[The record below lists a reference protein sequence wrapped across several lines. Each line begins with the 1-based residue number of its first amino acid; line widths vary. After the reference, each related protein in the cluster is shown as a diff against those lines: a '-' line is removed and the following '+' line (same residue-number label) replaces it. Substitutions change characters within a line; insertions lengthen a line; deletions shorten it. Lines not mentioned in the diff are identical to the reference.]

1 MLDLGIVNF
10 EKFSLPEKI
19 SGERLI
25 LLRREHEHDEELFKL
40 IDGSR
45 DFLRRFLF
53 WVDDTKTIDDVRK
66 VTDIFLK
73 NWDEQNSFEYVFMD
87 KQNGKMVG
95 AGGIHTVSYMNR
107 MAEYGYYLDKDAVGN
122 GYASEFV
129 HLLEKELFSRNIHR
143 LVIKCDTDNK
153 ASAKVAERNGFSYEG
168 RFKGARFAYGEFRDV
183 FVYAKINAYSE

>member
-1 MLDLGIVNF
+1 MLDLGLVHF

-19 SGERLI
+19 VGNRLI
-25 LLRREHEHDEELFKL
+25 LVRRGHEHDEDLFQL
-40 IDGSR
+40 IDRSR

-53 WVDDTKTIDDVRK
+53 WVDDTKTIENVK
-66 VTDIFLK
+66 NVTDIFSQ
-73 NWDEQNSFEYVFMD
+73 NWDEQNSFEYVFLD
-87 KQNGKMVG
+87 KQTGKLVG
-95 AGGIHTVSYMNR
+95 AGGIHTISYMNR
-107 MAEYGYYLDKDAVGN
+107 MAEYGYYLDQNAVGN

-143 LVIKCDTDNK
+143 LVIKCDADNK

-168 RFKGARFAYGEFRDV
+168 KFKGARFAYGEFRDV